1 MKNRERETF
10 CRIAASFFYPP
21 DEHLVDLVEDGGLYT
36 VLEKYGPIFGGDE
49 TRLNGFRREGKG
61 RLLLPVLKAEY
72 DRLFAGW
79 TNEAVPLVESCY
91 KPWTEDPTCGLPF
104 ALEKGLLMGDP
115 ALHLLEIYRQCGLEM
130 KEEFRGCPDHLV
142 LELEFLS
149 YLYRWATDREVR
161 SFIEGHLDWIPW
173 LRESCEGLRPHP
185 FYRSAIEVVDLFL
198 ITERKRLEMEAHGK
212 RKERVFFS
220 ASSREHASR
229 PGLWEG

>member
-1 MKNRERETF
+1 MTNRERETF
-10 CRIAASFFYPP
+10 CQIAASFFYPP
-21 DEHLVDLVEDGGLYT
+21 DEHLVDLVEDGSLYT
-36 VLEKYGPIFGGDE
+36 VLEKYGPIFAADE
-49 TRLNGFRREGKG
+49 TRLNGFRPEEKG
-61 RLLLPVLKAEY
+61 RLLLPVLKAEF

-79 TNEAVPLVESCY
+79 TNDAVPLVESCY

-149 YLYRWATDREVR
+149 YLYRWATEREVR
-161 SFIEGHLDWIPW
+161 SFIEGHLDWVPL
-173 LRESCEGLRPHP
+173 LRESCEGHRPHP
-185 FYRSAIEVVDLFL
+185 FYRSAIEVVDHFL
-198 ITERKRLEMEAHGK
+198 ITERKRLEIEAHGK
-212 RKERVFFS
+212 REERVFFS
-220 ASSREHASR
+220 ASSREHASC